1 MKHKLKTGE
10 KKIIAFKDFQYS
22 SDIEKFQEDGHEI
35 VRYDTFA
42 GTVFYQN
49 NYGSDGHGNYQTKDM
64 LWGITRVYYYKTVDV
79 YEDVEITDTN
89 SIPKE
94 YVDFRGAFTIGAT
107 YMVMTENNEEY
118 TGYFDNNGQF
128 STIETPGV
136 TFQLIF
142 PISAIKKI
150 KTI

>member
-1 MKHKLKTGE
+1 MKHKIKTGE

-22 SDIEKFQEDGHEI
+22 SDIEKFQEDGYEI
-35 VRYDTFA
+35 VRYDTFT
-42 GTVFYQN
+42 GTVSYKD
-49 NYGSDGHGNYQTKDM
+49 NYGSDGHGSYQTKDM
-64 LWGITRVYYYKTVDV
+64 LRGITRVYYYKTIDV
-79 YEDVEITDTN
+79 YEDVEIADTN

-94 YVDFRGAFTIGAT
+94 YVDFQGAFTIGAT
-107 YMVMTENNEEY
+107 YVVMTQNNEEY
-118 TGYFDNNGQF
+118 TGYFDSNGQF